1 MQNYHNH
8 KSFSNINTSFKD
20 SAMLYDNYAK
30 RAVELGQDVLSSV
43 EHGWQGN
50 YLRCYQAAQ
59 KYSLKFV
66 YGTEAYWVR
75 NRHEDDRTNA
85 HIIILA
91 KTLEGI
97 YQINE
102 MLSDA
107 NETGYYFV
115 PRVDPE
121 LMSHLDPNDVFITT
135 ACVAFWGKVDKD
147 RVGVRW
153 HYGGDEND
161 PSEILRL
168 FDELAGRFHD
178 SMALEVQC
186 HNTSWQKEIN
196 RLCIKLKK
204 QYKIPLIVGLDSH
217 YIYDYQKEER
227 RWLRE
232 ESGVRKFDE
241 DYEFDEEVY
250 EDYPDEQTVIDRL
263 RAQGILNEDEIR
275 EAIDMTDTICLFD
288 DIEFDTS
295 RKLPTIYPDLTQE
308 ERNQKYLDLVWGAWE
323 RDKEKYLASGIP
335 ESEYVAAIKKE
346 TEVITSTGVAD
357 YFILDHEMV
366 RLGKEK
372 GGFITPTGRGSSAS
386 FFTNTLLGLSTI
398 DRLSLPVQLYPER
411 FVTADRLKT
420 SLPDLDCNLSDQE
433 PFTKAQEELLGVGHI
448 YPMIAYGTLKI
459 KSAFKLYARAQ
470 GVPADIAN
478 EVTKQI
484 DEYDRVIKEID
495 DEEERD
501 LIDIADYVS
510 DEYVKYITA
519 SESYRGIVVS
529 KSQAPCAFMVYGGN
543 IRREVGI
550 MRINANQGKKIVY
563 CTVIDGYTADEFGYV
578 KNDELLVRV
587 ITQNAE
593 TMRRAQLPQYTSQQI
608 IELTKNDQATW
619 DILAK
624 GYTQGINQCQGV
636 GTTEKL
642 MTYKPRS
649 LQDMSAFVAAIRP
662 GFKSMASKFL
672 HREKFQ
678 YGIPSFDALL
688 KNDSSGSSWML
699 YQEDI
704 MKCLSVAGFA
714 MAETYPI
721 IKAISK
727 KKVKVIEAAKER
739 FLEGFS
745 KYILSSENM
754 TVEDALDV
762 SRQVWQIIIDSS
774 KYSFNA
780 CLSGKERLF
789 RNGNACGRYEPTI
802 EEMWRIKNDKEYANN
817 TGHHNLHAKYKAYG
831 YGISVS
837 MYDDMRVRTN
847 RIVDIRPAGIQ
858 QTFRITL
865 TSGAKI
871 DCTANHKFPTPNGTK
886 RCDELLPG
894 DTLYVKGDYE
904 KCKNRYTFTDGI
916 FDSNVPHKGQMGFQ
930 KNPDGASV
938 KYLSFRD
945 ACVEARLPCNSCG
958 KQYSD
963 DERFEVHH
971 RDMNRYNN
979 EWNNFDWLCVSCHK
993 KAHYQNG
1000 RKKRGEK
1007 GYPVLEMAIVSI
1019 EQLGEEM
1026 TYDIEMADPAHNFAN
1041 YDGIISCNSHAV
1053 AVALD
1058 AMYGAYL
1065 KAHYPYEYYST
1076 LLDDYSAAGNKDKV
1090 ALIKTE
1096 MKRAFGISVVPARFR
1111 QDNRTFFIDKEHH
1124 HMSDALSSIKY
1135 ISKTIASELYKMRD
1149 EQFDTF
1155 VDLLVELDANR
1166 AFNSRSV
1173 TILIRMGYFEEF
1185 GSTGK
1190 LLAIY
1195 NEVLNGSNKWDKQR
1209 VEKTKI
1215 ARLAA
1220 LKEFETNQPESEVS
1234 VDEQL
1239 DFECEY
1245 LGSPISVFPSEK
1257 KRYIVLDANTT
1268 YSPKLKVYSI
1278 STGRTGTVKIYKKD
1292 FKKLPV
1298 EKGDIITVISHDKK
1312 PAYTF
1317 SGGERR
1323 IRPGVE
1329 DVWLTK
1335 YKIDS
1340 RKGVVIT

>member
-75 NRHEDDRTNA
+75 DRHEDDRTNA

-323 RDKEKYLASGIP
+323 RDKEKYLSSGFP
-335 ESEYVAAIKKE
+335 ENEYIEAIEKE
-346 TEVITSTGVAD
+346 TNIVTSTSMSD
-357 YFILDHEMV
+357 YFILDHELV
-366 RLGKEK
+366 ELGKKK
-372 GGFITPTGRGSSAS
+372 GGYITPTGRGSASS

-398 DRLSLPVQLYPER
+398 DRISLPVPLYPER

-420 SLPDLDCNLSDQE
+420 SSPDIDLNLSDQA
-433 PFTKAQEELLGVGHI
+433 PFAEAQRELMEAAGGQA
-448 YPMIAYGTLKI
+448 YPMIAYGTLKY

-470 GVPADIAN
+470 RVPADIAN
-478 EVTKQI
+478 EVSKQI
-484 DEYDRVIKEID
+484 DEYERALKEAED
-495 DEEERD
+495 DEERE
-501 LIDIADYVS
+501 LINITDYVS
-510 DEYVKYITA
+510 DEYVGFIED
-519 SESYRGIVVS
+519 SEPYRGIVVS
-529 KSQAPCAFMVYGGN
+529 KSQAPCAFMVYNGN

-550 MRINANQGKKIVY
+550 MRINADQGKKVVY
-563 CTVIDGYTADEFGYV
+563 CTVIDGYTAEDYGYV
-578 KNDELLVRV
+578 KNDLLVV
-587 ITQNAE
+587 NVVDINAE
-593 TMRRAQLPQYTSQQI
+593 CMRRANLPQYTSREIMQMI
-608 IELTKNDQATW
+608 RDDKATW

-624 GYTQGINQCQGV
+624 GYTQGINQCQGT
-636 GTTEKL
+636 GTTDKL
-642 MTYKPRS
+642 MIYKPRS
-649 LQDMSAFVAAIRP
+649 VQDMAAFVAAIRP
-662 GFKSMASKFL
+662 GFKSMVNKFL
-672 HREKFQ
+672 HREKFS
-678 YGIPSFDALL
+678 YDIPSFDAILH
-688 KNDSSGSSWML
+688 NDTSGSSWML
-699 YQEDI
+699 YQENT
-704 MKCLSVAGFA
+704 MQCLSLAGFP
-714 MAETYPI
+714 MEETYPI

-727 KKVKVIEAAKER
+727 KKVQVIDAAKDR
-739 FLEGFS
+739 FLSGFS
-745 KYILSSENM
+745 EHIMKTEKD
-754 TVEDALDV
+754 TQEHADEV
-762 SRQVWQIIIDSS
+762 SKRVWQVIIDSAS
-774 KYSFNA
+774 YQFNSA
-780 CLSGKERLF
+780 
-789 RNGNACGRYEPTI
+789 
-802 EEMWRIKNDKEYANN
+802 
-817 TGHHNLHAKYKAYG
+817 HA
-831 YGISVS
+831 
-837 MYDDMRVRTN
+837 
-847 RIVDIRPAGIQ
+847 
-858 QTFRITL
+858 
-865 TSGAKI
+865 
-871 DCTANHKFPTPNGTK
+871 
-886 RCDELLPG
+886 
-894 DTLYVKGDYE
+894 
-904 KCKNRYTFTDGI
+904 
-916 FDSNVPHKGQMGFQ
+916 
-930 KNPDGASV
+930 
-938 KYLSFRD
+938 
-945 ACVEARLPCNSCG
+945 ACVG
-958 KQYSD
+958 
-963 DERFEVHH
+963 
-971 RDMNRYNN
+971 
-979 EWNNFDWLCVSCHK
+979 
-993 KAHYQNG
+993 
-1000 RKKRGEK
+1000 
-1007 GYPVLEMAIVSI
+1007 
-1019 EQLGEEM
+1019 
-1026 TYDIEMADPAHNFAN
+1026 
-1041 YDGIISCNSHAV
+1041 
-1053 AVALD
+1053 LD
-1058 AMYGAYL
+1058 ALYGAYL
-1065 KAHYPYEYYST
+1065 KAHYPYEYYAT
-1076 LLDDYSAAGNKDKV
+1076 LLDHYSGKGNKDKV

-1173 TILIRMGYFEEF
+1173 AILIRMGYFEEF

-1195 NEVLNGSNKWDKQR
+1195 NEFLNGSNKWDKQR

-1220 LKEFETNQPESEVS
+1220 LKEYEANQPESEVS